1 MKYFYEKLG
10 ERNLIIVH
18 HNDMDGFC
26 SASIINGKLQ
36 NFKLS
41 SNYTVE
47 YIPRNYNH
55 EWDIERF
62 RDHDVVIVDIS
73 FNKQTIGILM
83 EICKIAHEVRW
94 VDHHVS
100 SKDVISSKVFATE
113 LNKFENLQYI
123 VNINLCATLLM
134 EAINGI
140 DMFMDLTF
148 ENLENVYREYNSNV
162 LSGISTKSTSTNPV
176 TITCGK
182 RARLIDSWDRF
193 VWKKE
198 NNMDAV
204 YLNSAF
210 YALDHRI
217 STRDNDDNF
226 FAHINGNIDYLLY
239 IGKTVFNAKE
249 AEVIRALNS
258 GYIFKIMDG
267 KYDALVVNAAGINP
281 NVTKIDR
288 FRKYNCD
295 VIIIWRYAH
304 NTHNFIYTVYTREG
318 VNAVEVAQ
326 YFEPSGGGH
335 IGASGFVSDKMLFT

>member
-18 HNDMDGFC
+18 HNDMDGYL
-26 SASIINGKLQ
+26 SASMVTSCRKQRFYSCSID
-36 NFKLS
+36 
-41 SNYTVE
+41 

-55 EWDIERF
+55 KWDIERF
-62 RDHDVVIVDIS
+62 RDRDVVIVDIS
-73 FNKQTIGILM
+73 FTKQTIGTLM

-94 VDHHVS
+94 IDHHES
-100 SKDVISSKVFATE
+100 SKDVVSNNNFAAE
-113 LNKFENLQYI
+113 LDRFENLQYA
-123 VNINLCATLLM
+123 VNTNLCATLLM
-134 EAINGI
+134 EVINGI
-140 DMFMDLTF
+140 ETEESLTF
-148 ENLENVYREYNSNV
+148 ENLENVYREHNLNTI
-162 LSGISTKSTSTNPV
+162 SGVSIREISGSV
-176 TITCGK
+176 TYSIVCGE
-182 RARLIDSWDRF
+182 RARLVDSWDRF

-198 NNMDAV
+198 DNMDAV

-217 STRDNDDNF
+217 ATRANNDNF
-226 FAHINGNIDYLLY
+226 FAHINDDMGYLLS

-249 AEVIRALNS
+249 ADVVRALNS

-304 NTHNFIYTVYTREG
+304 NTHNFIYSVYTREG